1 MSLDGHGA
9 SAAVPKDTRL
19 VDDDEIL
26 FRQIHPELYLDGTLA
41 SSAFQPTVAD
51 KGQLS
56 VDRLSLTDA
65 AASFALY
72 VGNGLKSRATYGVSV
87 GQFGAEGISCHSD
100 PLAAT
105 AVLQANPAHAYAD
118 YTGIASPKA
127 EKKKAQR
134 LRDKVALLSN
144 SGPECWPIL
153 AHLPPFNLGSF
164 RFVRRAGS
172 GLERQS
178 GIV

>member
-1 MSLDGHGA
+1 MNLDEQGV

-26 FRQIHPELYLDGTLA
+26 FRQVHPDLYLDGTLA
-41 SSAFQPTVAD
+41 SSAFQPTAAD

-56 VDRLSLTDA
+56 VDRSSLTDT

-72 VGNGLKSRATYGVSV
+72 VENGLKSRATYGVSV

-105 AVLQANPAHAYAD
+105 ALLQANPAHAYAD

-134 LRDKVALLSN
+134 LRDKAVERGCL
-144 SGPECWPIL
+144 
-153 AHLPPFNLGSF
+153 HPP
-164 RFVRRAGS
+164 A
-172 GLERQS
+172 
-178 GIV
+178 